1 MKKFPDPPLSH
12 HIRLTRQPAEDSWAN
27 FFMEG
32 ITLLAFDLTA
42 GNRKCIMDGKMT
54 AVISQ
59 HPEMQG
65 FSAVK
70 SIIRYLLYKQCDK
83 KISHRMPIDIVVA
96 ENLPYCRNYLA
107 EL

>member
-1 MKKFPDPPLSH
+1 MHSRGDIIADILN
-12 HIRLTRQPAEDSWAN
+12 RNR
-27 FFMEG
+27 MEG

-70 SIIRYLLYKQCDK
+70 SIAVKSIIRYLLYKQCDK

-96 ENLPYCRNYLA
+96 ENLPYYRNILTD
-107 EL
+107 